1 MLEADCSVVAESC
14 TLLTELRLTT
24 ETLLSVDD
32 VRPIA
37 ELLTNCRLATELLVV
52 LLELTTTLLSRPTSD
67 TEFCVTATKLTIGST
82 CSISTTIPETLGEVL
97 TISEREALPCS
108 CKEEVAF
115 CVEAETTVFNLLTSC
130 KFGTLLAVVVATA
143 VLTLEVTPILEVE
156 AAVELTSCMTALPL
170 KGIDETAGDVLVETV
185 VLLLELTATEAVEL
199 AVVAEILQVEVFGV
213 PVTDIEDTLAAVLE
227 DTETAIL
234 LATDTEDVEFC
245 VEAETTVFNL
255 LTSCKFGT
263 LLAVVVE
270 SVALLLEASVMFET
284 EAAVED
290 VICVAELP
298 LSVIVEDADA
308 VLETTE
314 AALLF
319 TTAIEDIAFCVV
331 AAIETSE
338 EVSCSPK
345 NQDVAIG

>member
-1 MLEADCSVVAESC
+1 MLEADCAVVAESC

-32 VRPIA
+32 VRPTA

-82 CSISTTIPETLGEVL
+82 CSISTTISETLGEVL

-213 PVTDIEDTLAAVLE
+213 PVTDIEDTLAAVLAEITALTLE
-227 DTETAIL
+227 DTP
-234 LATDTEDVEFC
+234 
-245 VEAETTVFNL
+245 
-255 LTSCKFGT
+255 
-263 LLAVVVE
+263 
-270 SVALLLEASVMFET
+270 MFE
-284 EAAVED
+284 
-290 VICVAELP
+290 
-298 LSVIVEDADA
+298 
-308 VLETTE
+308 
-314 AALLF
+314 
-319 TTAIEDIAFCVV
+319 VV
-331 AAIETSE
+331 
-338 EVSCSPK
+338 
-345 NQDVAIG
+345 

>member
-82 CSISTTIPETLGEVL
+82 CSISTTISETLGEVL

-213 PVTDIEDTLAAVLE
+213 PVTDIEDTLAAVLAEITALTLE
-227 DTETAIL
+227 DTP
-234 LATDTEDVEFC
+234 
-245 VEAETTVFNL
+245 
-255 LTSCKFGT
+255 
-263 LLAVVVE
+263 
-270 SVALLLEASVMFET
+270 MFE
-284 EAAVED
+284 
-290 VICVAELP
+290 
-298 LSVIVEDADA
+298 
-308 VLETTE
+308 
-314 AALLF
+314 
-319 TTAIEDIAFCVV
+319 VV
-331 AAIETSE
+331 
-338 EVSCSPK
+338 
-345 NQDVAIG
+345 

>member
-32 VRPIA
+32 VRPRV
-37 ELLTNCRLATELLVV
+37 ELLTKCRLDTELLVV

-97 TISEREALPCS
+97 ETSEREALPCS

-185 VLLLELTATEAVEL
+185 VLLLEFTATEAVEL

-213 PVTDIEDTLAAVLE
+213 PVTDIEDTLAAVLAEITALTLE
-227 DTETAIL
+227 DTP
-234 LATDTEDVEFC
+234 
-245 VEAETTVFNL
+245 
-255 LTSCKFGT
+255 
-263 LLAVVVE
+263 
-270 SVALLLEASVMFET
+270 MFE
-284 EAAVED
+284 
-290 VICVAELP
+290 
-298 LSVIVEDADA
+298 
-308 VLETTE
+308 
-314 AALLF
+314 
-319 TTAIEDIAFCVV
+319 VV
-331 AAIETSE
+331 
-338 EVSCSPK
+338 
-345 NQDVAIG
+345 

>member
-24 ETLLSVDD
+24 ETLTSVDD

-82 CSISTTIPETLGEVL
+82 CSISTTISETLGEVL
-97 TISEREALPCS
+97 TISEREALPCT
-108 CKEEVAF
+108 CTEEVAF
-115 CVEAETTVFNLLTSC
+115 CAEGVSEAEFLLTSC

-227 DTETAIL
+227 DTETVIL
-234 LATDTEDVEFC
+234 LATDTEDVELC
-245 VEAETTVFNL
+245 VE
-255 LTSCKFGT
+255 
-263 LLAVVVE
+263 
-270 SVALLLEASVMFET
+270 
-284 EAAVED
+284 
-290 VICVAELP
+290 
-298 LSVIVEDADA
+298 
-308 VLETTE
+308 
-314 AALLF
+314 
-319 TTAIEDIAFCVV
+319 

>member
-37 ELLTNCRLATELLVV
+37 ELLTNCRFATELFVV

-67 TEFCVTATKLTIGST
+67 TEFCVTATKLTIGAI
-82 CSISTTIPETLGEVL
+82 CSISTTISETLGEVL
-97 TISEREALPCS
+97 ETRVREALPCT
-108 CKEEVAF
+108 CTEEVAF
-115 CVEAETTVFNLLTSC
+115 CAEGVSEAEFLLTSC

-185 VLLLELTATEAVEL
+185 VLLLELTATVAVEL

-227 DTETAIL
+227 DTETVIL
-234 LATDTEDVEFC
+234 LATDTEDVELC
-245 VEAETTVFNL
+245 VE
-255 LTSCKFGT
+255 
-263 LLAVVVE
+263 
-270 SVALLLEASVMFET
+270 
-284 EAAVED
+284 
-290 VICVAELP
+290 
-298 LSVIVEDADA
+298 
-308 VLETTE
+308 
-314 AALLF
+314 
-319 TTAIEDIAFCVV
+319 

-345 NQDVAIG
+345 NQDVAMG

>member
-82 CSISTTIPETLGEVL
+82 CSISTTISETLGEVL

-130 KFGTLLAVVVATA
+130 RF
-143 VLTLEVTPILEVE
+143 
-156 AAVELTSCMTALPL
+156 AA
-170 KGIDETAGDVLVETV
+170 
-185 VLLLELTATEAVEL
+185 
-199 AVVAEILQVEVFGV
+199 
-213 PVTDIEDTLAAVLE
+213 
-227 DTETAIL
+227 
-234 LATDTEDVEFC
+234 
-245 VEAETTVFNL
+245 
-255 LTSCKFGT
+255 

-270 SVALLLEASVMFET
+270 SVVLLLEASVMFET

-319 TTAIEDIAFCVV
+319 TTAIEDVELCVV

-345 NQDVAIG
+345 NQDDAIG

>member
-32 VRPIA
+32 VRPRV

-67 TEFCVTATKLTIGST
+67 TEFCVTATKLTIGAI
-82 CSISTTIPETLGEVL
+82 CSISTTISETLGEVL
-97 TISEREALPCS
+97 EISEREALPCS

-185 VLLLELTATEAVEL
+185 VLLLEFTATEAVEL

-213 PVTDIEDTLAAVLE
+213 PVTDIEDTLAAVLAEITALTLE
-227 DTETAIL
+227 DTP
-234 LATDTEDVEFC
+234 
-245 VEAETTVFNL
+245 
-255 LTSCKFGT
+255 
-263 LLAVVVE
+263 
-270 SVALLLEASVMFET
+270 MFE
-284 EAAVED
+284 
-290 VICVAELP
+290 
-298 LSVIVEDADA
+298 
-308 VLETTE
+308 
-314 AALLF
+314 
-319 TTAIEDIAFCVV
+319 VV
-331 AAIETSE
+331 
-338 EVSCSPK
+338 
-345 NQDVAIG
+345 

>member
-24 ETLLSVDD
+24 
-32 VRPIA
+32 
-37 ELLTNCRLATELLVV
+37 
-52 LLELTTTLLSRPTSD
+52 
-67 TEFCVTATKLTIGST
+67 
-82 CSISTTIPETLGEVL
+82 ETLGEVL

-199 AVVAEILQVEVFGV
+199 AVVAEILQVEVFCV

-308 VLETTE
+308 VLVEIT
-314 AALLF
+314 AALDKLIPI
-319 TTAIEDIAFCVV
+319 TVTELAVLAVISTMGSLPDCNASSKDI
-331 AAIETSE
+331 
-338 EVSCSPK
+338 
-345 NQDVAIG
+345 

>member
-82 CSISTTIPETLGEVL
+82 CSISTTISETLGEVL
-97 TISEREALPCS
+97 EMSEREALPCS
-108 CKEEVAF
+108 CIDEVAF

-213 PVTDIEDTLAAVLE
+213 PVTDIEDTLAAVLAEITALTLE
-227 DTETAIL
+227 DTP
-234 LATDTEDVEFC
+234 
-245 VEAETTVFNL
+245 
-255 LTSCKFGT
+255 
-263 LLAVVVE
+263 
-270 SVALLLEASVMFET
+270 MFE
-284 EAAVED
+284 
-290 VICVAELP
+290 
-298 LSVIVEDADA
+298 
-308 VLETTE
+308 
-314 AALLF
+314 
-319 TTAIEDIAFCVV
+319 VV
-331 AAIETSE
+331 
-338 EVSCSPK
+338 
-345 NQDVAIG
+345 